1 MGRATTLRRG
11 LAHTFLI
18 PFWMA
23 SMALPTQAILTQG
36 DAIVCS
42 GEGFPMKVVS
52 VAAAVICTA
61 LIFAL
66 PRWTGTL
73 PDILNLF
80 LGILTGV
87 VWFVVLLFAMSTLR
101 GTE

>member
-1 MGRATTLRRG
+1 MYAEVK
-11 LAHTFLI
+11 
-18 PFWMA
+18 A
-23 SMALPTQAILTQG
+23 S
-36 DAIVCS
+36 
-42 GEGFPMKVVS
+42 PMKVVS
-52 VAAAVICTA
+52 VAAAVLCTA

-66 PRWTGTL
+66 PRWTSAL

-87 VWFVVLLFAMSTLR
+87 VWFILLLSALSTLR

>member
-1 MGRATTLRRG
+1 
-11 LAHTFLI
+11 
-18 PFWMA
+18 
-23 SMALPTQAILTQG
+23 
-36 DAIVCS
+36 
-42 GEGFPMKVVS
+42 MKVVS
-52 VAAAVICTA
+52 VATAVICTA

-66 PRWTGTL
+66 PRWTSVL

-87 VWFVVLLFAMSTLR
+87 VWFIVLLFALSTLR

>member
-1 MGRATTLRRG
+1 MLVYAEVKG
-11 LAHTFLI
+11 
-18 PFWMA
+18 PF
-23 SMALPTQAILTQG
+23 
-36 DAIVCS
+36 
-42 GEGFPMKVVS
+42 MKVVS
-52 VAAAVICTA
+52 ITIAVLCTA

-66 PRWTGTL
+66 PRWTSAL

-87 VWFVVLLFAMSTLR
+87 VWFVVLLFAMSTLT

>member
-1 MGRATTLRRG
+1 
-11 LAHTFLI
+11 
-18 PFWMA
+18 
-23 SMALPTQAILTQG
+23 
-36 DAIVCS
+36 
-42 GEGFPMKVVS
+42 MKVVS
-52 VAAAVICTA
+52 VATAVICTA

-66 PRWTGTL
+66 PRWTSAL

-87 VWFVVLLFAMSTLR
+87 VWFVVLLWSMGTLR

>member
-1 MGRATTLRRG
+1 MLLYAEVKGPL
-11 LAHTFLI
+11 
-18 PFWMA
+18 
-23 SMALPTQAILTQG
+23 
-36 DAIVCS
+36 
-42 GEGFPMKVVS
+42 MKVVS
-52 VAAAVICTA
+52 ITIAVLCTA

-66 PRWTGTL
+66 PRWTSAL

-87 VWFVVLLFAMSTLR
+87 VWFIVLIFSMSTLR

>member
-1 MGRATTLRRG
+1 MLLYAEVK
-11 LAHTFLI
+11 
-18 PFWMA
+18 A
-23 SMALPTQAILTQG
+23 S
-36 DAIVCS
+36 
-42 GEGFPMKVVS
+42 PMKVVS
-52 VAAAVICTA
+52 VAAAVLCTA

-66 PRWTGTL
+66 PRWTSAL

-87 VWFVVLLFAMSTLR
+87 VWFILLLSALSTLR